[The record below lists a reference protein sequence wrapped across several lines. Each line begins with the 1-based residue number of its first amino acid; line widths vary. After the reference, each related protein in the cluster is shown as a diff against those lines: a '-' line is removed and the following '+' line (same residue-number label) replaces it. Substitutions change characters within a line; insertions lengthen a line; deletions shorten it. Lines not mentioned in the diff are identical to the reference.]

1 MRRRSRPGRGAIC
14 FRCPMA
20 LVLVGKTVAY
30 SGRTVVVGILINS
43 WKTMSS
49 IQSRTLL
56 VPSEERDSDI
66 NADELAFQQLKV
78 RIHEKL
84 VDSLDLSM
92 LAHVPQDELMSEVR
106 MVAADVVAE
115 EEPRLGA
122 AKRGRL
128 LDEIFDEVFGLGPL
142 EPLMHDDTVSDVLV
156 NHPHEIYVERL
167 GRIEPVD
174 TIFADEAHLMRIIHR
189 IVSRV
194 GRRID
199 EVSPMVDARLPDG
212 SRVNAIIPPLALDG
226 PTLSIRRFGK
236 HPLQI
241 EDLIE
246 SQSIHSGM
254 VDFLAAAVDCRVSF
268 LVSGGTGAGKT
279 TLLNAM
285 TKFIPSDERL
295 VTVEDS
301 AELQLQHRHVVR
313 LETRPPNNEGAGEI
327 TPRALVRNS
336 LRMRPDRII
345 VGEVR
350 GAEALDMLQAMN
362 TGHEGSLTTIHA
374 NDTRDALARL
384 EMMVA
389 MSGFELPVPVVR
401 RYIAS
406 GIALVVH
413 LSRLKGGVR
422 RVMQVSEIVGV
433 NEGGFHLE
441 DICGFEQTGVDE
453 TGVARGEFYFTGY
466 RPVCLGRLRAAGI
479 RLPDELFDK
488 RRMTLRQ

>member
-1 MRRRSRPGRGAIC
+1 MMRS
-14 FRCPMA
+14 M
-20 LVLVGKTVAY
+20 
-30 SGRTVVVGILINS
+30 
-43 WKTMSS
+43 
-49 IQSRTLL
+49 QSRALML
-56 VPSEERDSDI
+56 APSDPELEVD
-66 NADELAFQQLKV
+66 ADELSYQQLKV
-78 RIHEKL
+78 RIHERL
-84 VDSLDLSM
+84 VDALDLSM
-92 LAHVPQDELMSEVR
+92 LAHVPEDELISEVR
-106 MVAADVVAE
+106 VVAADVVDE
-115 EEPRLGA
+115 EEETISPAIRE
-122 AKRGRL
+122 RL
-128 LDEIFDEVFGLGPL
+128 LEELFDEVFGLGPL
-142 EPLMHDDTVSDVLV
+142 EPLMQDDSVADILV
-156 NHPHEIYVERL
+156 NHPHEVYVERF
-167 GRIEPVD
+167 GRVEP
-174 TIFADEAHLMRIIHR
+174 TNILFADESHLVRIIQR

-236 HPLQI
+236 QPLQI
-241 EDLIE
+241 EDLTE
-246 SQSIHSGM
+246 GRSIHEDL
-254 VDFLAAAVDCRVSF
+254 VEFLAAAIDSRVSF
-268 LVSGGTGAGKT
+268 LISGGTGAGKT
-279 TLLNAM
+279 TLLNAL
-285 TKFIPSDERL
+285 TKFIPADERL

-401 RYIAS
+401 QYIAA

-433 NEGGFHLE
+433 KEGGFHLE

-453 TGVARGEFYFTGY
+453 LGIAQGEFFFTGY
-466 RPVCLGRLRAAGI
+466 RPMCLSRLRAAGL

-488 RRMTLRQ
+488 RRIPVRT